1 MLPTDGLTSIFIFSF
16 IISFGAVISPGP
28 VSAAIITETPRSG
41 WRVGPLVASGHT
53 TLELIMAILIGFGL
67 ASIMGNP
74 TIALVISI
82 AGGIVLI
89 GLGSRYILA
98 ASKGTMSLPASDAHS
113 KNRSPGSLVVL
124 GMMTTLVNPYWYTW
138 WATVAAGYLIQAQA
152 MSVAAVAA
160 FYLGHISADFIWD
173 TSLGIASSQG
183 KRWISERG
191 YRILIVC
198 TGGLMIYFGLVFIT
212 NAW

>member
-16 IISFGAVISPGP
+16 IVSFGAVISPGP
-28 VSAAIITETPRSG
+28 VSTAIITEAPRSG

-53 TLELIMAILIGFGL
+53 FLELIMVILIGFGL

-74 TIALVISI
+74 MVALVLSI
-82 AGGIVLI
+82 AGGIVLL
-89 GLGSRYILA
+89 GLGSRYIYA
-98 ASKGTMSLPASDAHS
+98 ASKGLMSLPAGEIHS
-113 KNRSPGSLVVL
+113 KNRSARSLVTL
-124 GMMTTLVNPYWYTW
+124 GMVTTLANPYWYTW
-138 WATVAAGYLIQAQA
+138 WVTVAAGYLIQAQA

-160 FYLGHISADFIWD
+160 FYLGHISADFFWD
-173 TSLGIASSQG
+173 TSLGLASSKG

-191 YRILIVC
+191 YRVLIVC
-198 TGGLMIYFGLVFIT
+198 TGGLMIYFGLAFIL

>member
-28 VSAAIITETPRSG
+28 VSAAIITEAPRSG
-41 WRVGPLVASGHT
+41 WCVGPLVAIGHT
-53 TLELIMAILIGFGL
+53 FLEFIMVILIGFGL

-74 TIALVISI
+74 MVAVVISV
-82 AGGIVLI
+82 AGGIVLL
-89 GLGSRYILA
+89 GLGSRYIYA
-98 ASKGTMSLPASDAHS
+98 AAKGTMNLPTTEIHS
-113 KNRSPGSLVVL
+113 ENRSARSLVSL
-124 GMMTTLVNPYWYTW
+124 GLATTLANPYWYTW
-138 WATVAAGYLIQAQA
+138 WVTVAAGYLIQAQA

-160 FYLGHISADFIWD
+160 FYLGHISADFFWD
-173 TSLGIASSQG
+173 TSLSLASSRG

-198 TGGLMIYFGLVFIT
+198 TGGLMIYFGCFFIL
-212 NAW
+212 NVW